1 MIRAIVRLITRR
13 YDRQRV
19 SAQPSPSAVAESTS
33 PKPATPSG
41 RLLLRMPPGL
51 HGELARAAE
60 REGTSLNG
68 YIIARLGEA
77 IGRPTE
83 GAVADAARRD
93 RWSTTTLTWLLV
105 ANVAAVALAGVAAL
119 VIVLVASFD

>member
-1 MIRAIVRLITRR
+1 MTPGIVRFATRR
-13 YDRQRV
+13 YDAGRV
-19 SAQPSPSAVAESTS
+19 SAQPSPSAVAEPSR

-51 HGELARAAE
+51 HAELARAAE
-60 REGTSLNG
+60 RDGTSLNG

-77 IGRPTE
+77 VGRPGEDGTP
-83 GAVADAARRD
+83 VVRADAR
-93 RWSTTTLTWLLV
+93 TTRTLTWLLV
-105 ANVAAVALAGVAAL
+105 ANVAAVALAGLAAL